1 MLRKQ
6 NGISVYTVLSV
17 ILFLALIFILAI
29 PHFFNLDKEKN
40 VDDCIN
46 NMKEIWVATTD
57 YIRENKTDFGGD
69 IQLLFNTR
77 KKSDSSRRYLE
88 DVSFC
93 PETARQKTPYIV
105 YGKYV
110 QDMVGTEMRD
120 NIGVIVV
127 CPNLKSYFNH
137 YLPKAFYENMEPTQ
151 LQNMMTEDLAYIDEQ
166 TSSNGS
172 RKVDAVMQY
181 IQIWKTNPQAYTLR
195 KNDSTSLKAML
206 FPDQFRAMPATE
218 M

>member
-17 ILFLALIFILAI
+17 ILFLALIFVLAI

-46 NMKEIWVATTD
+46 NMKEIWVAATD

-69 IQLLFNTR
+69 LQLLNNTR
-77 KKSDSSRRYLE
+77 KKSDPKRKYLE
-88 DVSFC
+88 KISYC
-93 PETARQKTPYIV
+93 PETARTKTPYLV

-110 QDMVGTEMRD
+110 QDMIGTETRD
-120 NIGVIVV
+120 NIGVIVL
-127 CPNLKSYFNH
+127 CPNLKTYFNH

-151 LQNMMTEDLAYIDEQ
+151 LQNMMTEDLDYIDEQ
-166 TSSNGS
+166 TGTNGQ
-172 RKVDAVMQY
+172 RKIEAVQQY
-181 IQIWKTNPQAYTLR
+181 INIWKTNPQAYTLR
-195 KNDSTSLKAML
+195 KNDSTSLKAMI
-206 FPDQFRAMPATE
+206 FPDQFHTVEPTL
-218 M
+218 

>member
-17 ILFLALIFILAI
+17 ILFLALIFVLAI

-57 YIRENKTDFGGD
+57 YIRENQTDFGGD
-69 IQLLFNTR
+69 LQLLYNTR
-77 KKSDSSRRYLE
+77 KKSDPSRRYLE
-88 DVSFC
+88 RINFC
-93 PETARQKTPYIV
+93 PETARLKTSYIV

-110 QDMVGTEMRD
+110 QDMVGTETRD

-151 LQNMMTEDLAYIDEQ
+151 LQNMMTEDLDYIDEQ
-166 TSSNGS
+166 TATNGS
-172 RKVDAVMQY
+172 RKTEAVEKY
-181 IQIWKTNPQAYTLR
+181 INIWKTNPEAYNLR
-195 KNDSTSLKAML
+195 KNDSTALKAMI
-206 FPDQFRAMPATE
+206 FPDQFRPAEPTF
-218 M
+218 